1 VEDGV
6 KKALG
11 YTPGKSL
18 EDEIPITTCRE
29 TET

>member
-1 VEDGV
+1 V
-6 KKALG
+6 KKALKDM
-11 YTPGKSL
+11 PGKSL